1 LDNKSNNP
9 TFCQWFYL
17 NPLHNREGD
26 LVLERVHVAVGV
38 LFGSVFGGDRLL
50 VAVTE
55 DLDLRPFDGAGV
67 AKCNILIIVKKV
79 VLSHITAVKI

>member
-1 LDNKSNNP
+1 M
-9 TFCQWFYL
+9 
-17 NPLHNREGD
+17 
-26 LVLERVHVAVGV
+26 LERVHVAVGF
-38 LFGSVFGGDRLL
+38 LSGSVFGGDHLL